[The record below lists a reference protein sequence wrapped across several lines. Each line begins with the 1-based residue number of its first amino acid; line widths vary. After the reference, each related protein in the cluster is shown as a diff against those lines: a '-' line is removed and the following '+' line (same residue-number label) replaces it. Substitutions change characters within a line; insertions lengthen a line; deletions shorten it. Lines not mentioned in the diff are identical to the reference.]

1 MLQKI
6 RHHFLKGFKIALGT
20 VLGILIAEL
29 LHLQFATSAGTVALL
44 TLMTTKR
51 GTVRLIIQRLISFVL
66 TVGLCFVMFKYISI
80 SVVALL
86 MVVFL
91 VAFLLVALKCDAA
104 LSVNAL
110 IAIHFFTEQNFSWS
124 FILNEFL
131 LVLIGIVIA
140 FVLNLIHR
148 YAAYE
153 NELDAAIVKVDK
165 KIQSLMKDIVTYI
178 RHPDSHSASWG
189 QLVELEK
196 SIQQYIKDALEYDE
210 NVFGT
215 YSQYYVD
222 YFEMRSFQCETLH
235 LLHYK
240 IRKIRTMPDEAKE
253 LADFI
258 EYLIPHLHET
268 NDPSP
273 QLLVLRDLLD
283 AQKKHALPQTRDEFE
298 NRAILYHVLSDLE
311 DFLLRKKQFVDRL
324 DHEQKILH
332 WQNKRL

>member
-1 MLQKI
+1 MLQKLK
-6 RHHFLKGFKIALGT
+6 HHFLKGFKIALGT
-20 VLGILIAEL
+20 VLGIVIAEML
-29 LHLQFATSAGTVALL
+29 QLQFATSAGTVALL
-44 TLMTTKR
+44 TLLTTKR

-66 TVGLCFVMFKYISI
+66 TVVLCFVVFNCISI
-80 SVVALL
+80 PAVSLFLVVLI
-86 MVVFL
+86 
-91 VAFLLVALKCDAA
+91 VAFLLVVFKCEAA

-110 IAIHFFTEQNFSWS
+110 IAIHFFTEQNFTVS
-124 FILNEFL
+124 FVLNEFL

-140 FVLNLIHR
+140 FVLNLFHR

-153 NELDAAIVKVDK
+153 SELDAAIRKVDK
-165 KIQSLMKDIVTYI
+165 KIQSLMKDIVSYI

-189 QLVELEK
+189 QLVQLEK

-222 YFEMRSFQCETLH
+222 YFEMRSFQCEILH

-240 IRKIRTMPDEAKE
+240 IRKIRTMPIEAKE

-258 EYLIPHLHET
+258 EYLIPHMHEV
-268 NDPSP
+268 NDPSS
-273 QLLVLRDLLD
+273 QLLVLYDLLE
-283 AQKKHALPQTRDEFE
+283 AQKTHALPQSHDEFE

-324 DHEQKILH
+324 DNEQRILH
-332 WQNKRL
+332 WQNKG

>member
-1 MLQKI
+1 MLQKLK
-6 RHHFLKGFKIALGT
+6 HHFLKGFKIALGT
-20 VLGILIAEL
+20 VLGIVIAEL

-44 TLMTTKR
+44 TLLTTKR
-51 GTVRLIIQRLISFVL
+51 GTVRLIVQRLISFVL
-66 TVGLCFVMFKYISI
+66 TVVLCFAAFKYFSI
-80 SVVALL
+80 PAVALCL
-86 MVVFL
+86 VVL
-91 VAFLLVALKCDAA
+91 IVAFLLVVFKCEAA

-110 IAIHFFTEQNFSWS
+110 IAIHFFTEQDFTIS

-140 FVLNLIHR
+140 FVLNLFHR

-153 NELDAAIVKVDK
+153 SELDAAIRKVDK
-165 KIQSLMKDIVTYI
+165 KIQYLMKDIVSYI

-189 QLVELEK
+189 QLVQLEQ
-196 SIQQYIKDALEYDE
+196 SIQQYMKDALEYDD

-222 YFEMRSFQCETLH
+222 YFEMRSFQCEILH

-240 IRKIRTMPDEAKE
+240 IRKIRTMPLEAKE

-268 NDPSP
+268 NDPSA
-273 QLLVLRDLLD
+273 QIMVLRDLLEN
-283 AQKKHALPQTRDEFE
+283 QKTHALPQSHDEFE
-298 NRAILYHVLSDLE
+298 NRAILYHILSDME

-324 DHEQKILH
+324 SNEQKILH
-332 WQNKRL
+332 WQNKG

>member
-1 MLQKI
+1 MLQRLK
-6 RHHFLKGFKIALGT
+6 HHFLKGFKIALGT
-20 VLGILIAEL
+20 VLGIVIAEL

-44 TLMTTKR
+44 TLLTTKR
-51 GTVRLIIQRLISFVL
+51 GTVRLIVQRLVSFVL
-66 TVGLCFVMFKYISI
+66 TVVLCFVVFKYITI
-80 SVVALL
+80 PVFALL
-86 MVVFL
+86 IVVL
-91 VAFLLVALKCDAA
+91 IVAFLLVVFKCEAA

-110 IAIHFFTEQNFSWS
+110 IAIHFFTEQNFTPT

-140 FVLNLIHR
+140 FVLNLFHR
-148 YAAYE
+148 YTAYE
-153 NELDAAIVKVDK
+153 NELDAAINKVDK
-165 KIQSLMKDIVTYI
+165 KIQSLMKDIVSYI
-178 RHPDSHSASWG
+178 CHPDSHSASWG
-189 QLVELEK
+189 QLVKLEQ

-240 IRKIRTMPDEAKE
+240 IRKIRTMPEEAKE

-258 EYLIPHLHET
+258 EYLIPHLRET
-268 NDPSP
+268 NDPSA
-273 QLLVLRDLLD
+273 QLLVLRDLLE
-283 AQKKHALPQTRDEFE
+283 AQKKHALPQSHEEFE
-298 NRAILYHVLSDLE
+298 NRAILYHVLLDLE

-324 DHEQKILH
+324 DDEQKILH
-332 WQNKRL
+332 WQNKG